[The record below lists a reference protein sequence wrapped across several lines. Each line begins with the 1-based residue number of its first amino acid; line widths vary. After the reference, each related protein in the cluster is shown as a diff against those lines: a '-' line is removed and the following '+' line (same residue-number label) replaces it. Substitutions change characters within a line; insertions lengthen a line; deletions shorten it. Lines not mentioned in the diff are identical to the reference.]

1 MTTPVTAGPPPV
13 SGLDI
18 GLAARATRAILD
30 RLLARSG
37 TDFTGW
43 VALRTLA
50 QPGAVPG
57 PDALRDD
64 LATTIGIDT
73 GSARLA
79 LDRLAAQGFTK
90 TADTVSLTEAGAA
103 FYRGL
108 VDQIGQVTA
117 DLYGGIE
124 ASDLAATRRVLAEV
138 TDRANARLAA

>member
-1 MTTPVTAGPPPV
+1 MTTPVTAGSPV
-13 SGLDI
+13 SGIDI
-18 GLAARATRAILD
+18 GLAFRATRAILD

-50 QPGAVPG
+50 QPGAAPG
-57 PDALRDD
+57 PDALRAG
-64 LATTIGIDT
+64 LAETIGVDPV
-73 GSARLA
+73 SAQLA
-79 LDRLAAQGFTK
+79 LDRLAAQGWTE
-90 TADTVSLTEAGAA
+90 TGDTVTLTEAGGA

-108 VDQIGQVTA
+108 LDQIGQVTA